1 MATKCPVGKIPRM
14 DVRKFPQQVR
24 KFPQTPS
31 KKNPTTSRKDNPTTI
46 LNFYLLK
53 SFL

>member
-1 MATKCPVGKIPRM
+1 M

-46 LNFYLLK
+46 LNFYFVK
-53 SFL
+53 SFLLLLKISIFVL